1 MKIFFS
7 IILLGILL
15 TSCGKKI
22 DIEGSIRDKE
32 KSKGNILISYTKLE
46 EKETEAAYVY
56 YYQAEV
62 AGNNAIIRDSI
73 IFHTTGDNI
82 WTPIDHF

>member
-1 MKIFFS
+1 MKTFFS
-7 IILLGILL
+7 ILLLGIFL

-46 EKETEAAYVY
+46 EKETETAYVY

-62 AGNNAIIRDSI
+62 AGSASVIRDSI
-73 IFHTTGDNI
+73 TFHTTGDNI